1 MRGKISYRVMKTDDW
16 SNIPGE
22 PSVRYRA
29 SCDCTDKRCD
39 MDLELSI
46 DEDFPQLQLI
56 IEKDLV
62 WNDYYGFDMWLYR
75 MWRRIKASLRVLF
88 VGKIEVSETFIF
100 GDKDHIGEFIEALEQ
115 GIDMIDRKIKESD
128 ENG

>member
-1 MRGKISYRVMKTDDW
+1 MRGKISYRIMKTDDW
-16 SNIPGE
+16 SNIPSE
-22 PSVRYRA
+22 PSIRYRA

-46 DEDFPQLQLI
+46 DEDFPQLHLTL
-56 IEKDLV
+56 EKDLV

-88 VGKIEVSETFIF
+88 IGKIEVSETFIF

-115 GIDMIDRKIKESD
+115 GINKIDNKIKEMS